1 MEVKVKFTYEDYR
14 HMPDDKRYE
23 LLEGDLVMAPS
34 PVEYHQ
40 RISGNLQFLLQKFV
54 RERNLGFVY
63 DAPFDVVLS
72 EENVVQ
78 PDILFVSREH
88 SPIITAENI
97 KGAPDLVIEITSP
110 ATEYR
115 DREIKRKLYANYG
128 VKEYWLVDL
137 DKETI
142 EVMELS
148 EGGFKTAAVYTKGEK
163 VQSPTLVGLSF
174 DPREVF

>member
-1 MEVKVKFTYEDYR
+1 MKAKIRFTYEDYR

-23 LLEGDLVMAPS
+23 LLEGELVMAPS

-54 RERNLGFVY
+54 RQRNLGFIY

-78 PDILFVSREH
+78 PDILFVSRER
-88 SPIITAENI
+88 SSIITAENI
-97 KGAPDLVIEITSP
+97 KGAPDLVIEIVSP

-115 DREIKRKLYANYG
+115 DREIKRKLYAKYG
-128 VKEYWLVDL
+128 VKEYWLVDP
-137 DKETI
+137 DKQTI

-148 EGGFKTAAVYTKGEK
+148 EGGFRTREVYRKGEM
-163 VQSPTLVGLSF
+163 VQSATLVGLSF
-174 DPREVF
+174 DPGEIF

>member
-1 MEVKVKFTYEDYR
+1 MKAKVKFTYEDYR
-14 HMPDDKRYE
+14 HMPEDKRYE
-23 LLEGDLVMAPS
+23 LIEGELIMVPS
-34 PVEYHQ
+34 PITAHQ
-40 RISGNLQFLLQKFV
+40 RISRKLGFILVEFVQKN
-54 RERNLGFVY
+54 NLGEVFY
-63 DAPFDVVLS
+63 APFDVVLS
-72 EENVVQ
+72 GENVVQ

-128 VKEYWLVDL
+128 VREYWLVDP

>member
-63 DAPFDVVLS
+63 DAPLMS
-72 EENVVQ
+72 SS
-78 PDILFVSREH
+78 LRKMSS
-88 SPIITAENI
+88 SPIFSLSP
-97 KGAPDLVIEITSP
+97 GSAP
-110 ATEYR
+110 R
-115 DREIKRKLYANYG
+115 
-128 VKEYWLVDL
+128 
-137 DKETI
+137 
-142 EVMELS
+142 LS
-148 EGGFKTAAVYTKGEK
+148 LPKI
-163 VQSPTLVGLSF
+163 
-174 DPREVF
+174 